1 MIFNK
6 NLKGA
11 EELKALLGFIYKS
24 NSFANM
30 ITYIGFAERDIQ
42 KVIGDAVF
50 NTAQDHYDS
59 SDYLSVSEEGGDPVF
74 PVLDDLVKSIQLSVA
89 LHAYRRYA
97 PNNDLTHSDSG
108 RSITVTETE
117 KPAFEWM
124 INKSDASI
132 LDLAHEATDL
142 LLEFL
147 DKHIDDT
154 VTSGD
159 PGVTTYLLPWGTS
172 AEFMATRQLF
182 ISKDQFNEEFFI
194 DGSRRVFLALV
205 PYLKKIQLNEILA
218 CIGKELYDEL
228 SEQIKDD
235 DVTEENEIL
244 LTMVRPALAFLALS
258 RAVISLSLEILPN
271 GIFSNFVTGVINSKT
286 AADHSHRVEI
296 SHALESLGLKE
307 LSRLQEKMYRKAV
320 EDSGETYTQTDT
332 TDRIDPDNLYVR
344 I

>member
-6 NLKGA
+6 NSKGA

-30 ITYIGFAERDIQ
+30 ITYIGFAERDIR
-42 KVIGDAVF
+42 KVIGDDVF
-50 NTAQDHYDS
+50 DLAQEHYES
-59 SDYLSVSEEGGDPVF
+59 SDYLSVSEEGGDPVL
-74 PVLDDLVKSIQLSVA
+74 PVLDDLVKSIQLPVS

-154 VTSGD
+154 VTSED
-159 PGVTTYLLPWGTS
+159 PVVTTLLLPWKES
-172 AEFMATRQLF
+172 PEFAETRKLF
-182 ISKDQFNEEFFI
+182 ITKQQFNEEFFI

-205 PYLKKIQLNEILA
+205 PYIRKVQLNEVLS
-218 CIGKELYDEL
+218 CVGQENYDEL
-228 SEQIKDD
+228 SAQIKDD
-235 DVTEENEIL
+235 DVSEDNEVL
-244 LTMVRPALAFLALS
+244 LSMIRPALTFLSLS
-258 RAVISLSLEILPN
+258 RAVISLSIEILPN
-271 GIFSNFVTGVINSKT
+271 GVFSNFITGVINSKT

-307 LSRLQEKMYRKAV
+307 LSKLQEKIYRAAI
-320 EDSGETYTQTDT
+320 EDSGETYTQTDP